1 MNYQELIKLMKNA
14 NRSNDTLA
22 ILPQSDVSKAIISAL
37 QELDKYHKTGLTP
50 KQVAE
55 NISELNAIK
64 RILGHY
70 QQLGTLEE
78 VRELV
83 EKQKAAHPL
92 EMLGIF
98 GEKEYECI
106 NCGNTVPHM
115 DKYCK
120 WCGKA
125 QDWSGS
131 K

>member
-14 NRSNDTLA
+14 NRSDDTLA

-37 QELDKYHKTGLTP
+37 QELEKYHKTGLTP

-55 NISELNAIK
+55 NISELNATK

-78 VRELV
+78 VREAV
-83 EKQKAAHPL
+83 EKQRAAHPL

-120 WCGKA
+120 WCGKK

>member
-14 NRSNDTLA
+14 NRSDDTLA

-37 QELDKYHKTGLTP
+37 KELEKYHKTGLTP

-55 NISELNAIK
+55 NISELNATK

-78 VRELV
+78 VREVV

-125 QDWSGS
+125 QDWRHV
-131 K
+131 

>member
-14 NRSNDTLA
+14 NRSDDTLA

-37 QELDKYHKTGLTP
+37 QELEKYHKTGLTP

-55 NISELNAIK
+55 NISELNATK

-78 VRELV
+78 VREVV

-120 WCGKA
+120 WCGKK
-125 QDWSGS
+125 QDWRYV
-131 K
+131 

>member
-14 NRSNDTLA
+14 NRSDDTLA

-37 QELDKYHKTGLTP
+37 QELEKYHKTGLTP

-55 NISELNAIK
+55 NISELNATK

-78 VRELV
+78 IREVV
-83 EKQKAAHPL
+83 EKQMAAHPL

-106 NCGNTVPHM
+106 NCGNTVAHM

-125 QDWSGS
+125 QDWRYV
-131 K
+131 

>member
-14 NRSNDTLA
+14 NRSDDTLA
-22 ILPQSDVSKAIISAL
+22 ILPQSDVSKTIISAL
-37 QELDKYHKTGLTP
+37 QELEKYHKTGLIP

-55 NISELNAIK
+55 NISELNATK

-78 VRELV
+78 VREAV
-83 EKQKAAHPL
+83 EKQRAAHPL

-125 QDWSGS
+125 QDWRYV
-131 K
+131 

>member
-14 NRSNDTLA
+14 NRSDDTLA

-37 QELDKYHKTGLTP
+37 KELEKYHKTGLTP

-55 NISELNAIK
+55 NISELNATK

-78 VRELV
+78 VREVV

-125 QDWSGS
+125 QDWRYV
-131 K
+131 